1 MSILLHY
8 SYFTAI
14 SVCCLEFY
22 FIFKINLLI
31 FRDSVKGKDLSLNI
45 PKKLDGKV
53 YLVTGAN
60 SGIGKAITQD
70 LAKRK
75 AKVFMLCR
83 DMEKCETVRK
93 EIVLSSKNK

>member
-1 MSILLHY
+1 
-8 SYFTAI
+8 
-14 SVCCLEFY
+14 
-22 FIFKINLLI
+22 
-31 FRDSVKGKDLSLNI
+31 
-45 PKKLDGKV
+45 LDGKV

-60 SGIGKAITQD
+60 SGIGKAISQD

-83 DMEKCETVRK
+83 DMEKCETARK